1 MHYQLQAPVAA
12 RDPAGRTSVYG
23 LKIPTI
29 GFVSLHAYACPNV
42 NYEVSYDVGQL
53 RPPSCICQTVGS
65 GDSAHEGGIHLTS
78 RRRYVAGWPVIG

>member
-42 NYEVSYDVGQL
+42 NYEVSAQMGQFY
-53 RPPSCICQTVGS
+53 GS
-65 GDSAHEGGIHLTS
+65 WALLMMPIPW
-78 RRRYVAGWPVIG
+78 RCAGETMRN

>member
-42 NYEVSYDVGQL
+42 NYEVSL
-53 RPPSCICQTVGS
+53 RQDSVTHLFQAAGSWRVPSSLVDTDRLGCQAVSRGS
-65 GDSAHEGGIHLTS
+65 G
-78 RRRYVAGWPVIG
+78 